1 MSRLAGAMPSNR
13 LALLS
18 VAVGSALLGW
28 STAGVS
34 AIGSDLSSATQSV
47 PAVTQQQPLDV
58 DHHHDH
64 GGHHGHPGV

>member
-1 MSRLAGAMPSNR
+1 MPSNR

-34 AIGSDLSSATQSV
+34 AIGSDLPKAT
-47 PAVTQQQPLDV
+47 PATPPVTQQQLDV
-58 DHHHDH
+58 PRH
-64 GGHHGHPGV
+64 GHHGRPGV